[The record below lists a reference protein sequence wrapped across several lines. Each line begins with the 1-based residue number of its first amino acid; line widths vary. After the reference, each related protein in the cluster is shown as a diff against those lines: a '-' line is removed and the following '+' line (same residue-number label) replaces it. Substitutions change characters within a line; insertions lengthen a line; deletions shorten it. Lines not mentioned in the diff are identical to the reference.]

1 MTRMNKKINSI
12 EFTSNGNLYDLRLQE
27 TDKDDKVRQYEN
39 GYLKGV
45 ATRGNNEPSEILV
58 LLKSIEIMRD
68 TDFVIKAIEFKKDNE
83 LYELRLQDVSNGACK
98 VRLYKNN
105 EYVDQL
111 NTANTEDK
119 YSVVLIKALS
129 ILNANQRRVV

>member
-68 TDFVIKAIEFKKDNE
+68 TDFVIKAIEFEKDNE

>member
-68 TDFVIKAIEFKKDNE
+68 TDFVIKAIEFEKDNE

-119 YSVVLIKALS
+119 YNVVLIKALS

>member
-12 EFTSNGNLYDLRLQE
+12 EFISNGNLYDLRLQE

-68 TDFVIKAIEFKKDNE
+68 TDFVIKAIEFEKDNE

>member
-12 EFTSNGNLYDLRLQE
+12 EFISNGNLYDLRLQE
-27 TDKDDKVRQYEN
+27 TDKEDKVRQYEN

-45 ATRGNNEPSEILV
+45 AARGNNEPSEIVV

-68 TDFVIKAIEFKKDNE
+68 TDFVIKAIEFEKDNE
-83 LYELRLQDVSNGACK
+83 LYELRLQDVSYGDCK

-105 EYVDQL
+105 EYIDNL
-111 NTANTEDK
+111 SKSDTEDK
-119 YSVVLIKALS
+119 YNIVLIRALG
-129 ILNANQRRVV
+129 ILNSSQRRVV

>member
-12 EFTSNGNLYDLRLQE
+12 EFISNGNLYDLRVQE

-45 ATRGNNEPSEILV
+45 AAIENNEPSEIVV

-68 TDFVIKAIEFKKDNE
+68 TDFVIKAIEFEKDNE
-83 LYELRLQDVSNGACK
+83 LYELRLQDISNGDCK

-105 EYVDQL
+105 EYIDKL
-111 NTANTEDK
+111 SKSDTEDK
-119 YSVVLIKALS
+119 YNIVLIRALG
-129 ILNANQRRVV
+129 ILNSSQRRVV

>member
-68 TDFVIKAIEFKKDNE
+68 TDFVIKAIEFEKDNE

-105 EYVDQL
+105 EYIDQL